1 MEEPKLL
8 LTVKN
13 NKNNRCIIEIL
24 NRLYLKDLNAKAEEV
39 IQNVILVFTTLS
51 PTVSYG
57 LLISAPPTCLA
68 KIYPI
73 DLVIYSTNEK
83 VIIEKVVNYIK
94 GISPKAFETFYVE
107 CHKRGI
113 DLDCREIEI
122 GIGLGLR
129 GFAKTDFK
137 NPDRIVV
144 VNVVKNAAYLS
155 IIKKGQEKVSVNT
168 LR

>member
-13 NKNNRCIIEIL
+13 NKNNKCILEIL
-24 NRLYLKDLNAKAEEV
+24 NRLYLKDLDAKAEE
-39 IQNVILVFTTLS
+39 ILQNVILVFTKLS
-51 PTVSYG
+51 PIVSYG
-57 LLISAPPTCLA
+57 LLISAPPSCLA

-73 DLVIYSTNEK
+73 DLVIHSTDEK
-83 VIIEKVVNYIK
+83 VIIEKVVEYIK
-94 GISPKAFETFYVE
+94 GISPKVFESFYVD
-107 CHKRGI
+107 CYKRGI
-113 DLDCREIEI
+113 NLDCREIEI

-137 NPDRIVV
+137 NPDKVVV
-144 VNVVKNAAYLS
+144 VNVVRDTAYLS
-155 IIKKGQEKVSVNT
+155 IIRKGQEKVSVNP

>member
-13 NKNNRCIIEIL
+13 NKNNRCVLEIL
-24 NRLYLKDLNAKAEEV
+24 NRLYLKDLDAKAEE
-39 IQNVILVFTTLS
+39 ILQNVILVFTKLS
-51 PTVSYG
+51 PIISYG
-57 LLISAPPTCLA
+57 LLISAPPSCLA

-73 DLVIYSTNEK
+73 DLVLHSTDEK
-83 VIIEKVVNYIK
+83 VIIEKVVEYIK
-94 GISPKAFETFYVE
+94 GISPKLFESFYVD
-107 CHKRGI
+107 CYKRGI

-137 NPDRIVV
+137 NPDKVV
-144 VNVVKNAAYLS
+144 VINVVKDTAFLS
-155 IIKKGQEKVSVNT
+155 IIKKGQEKVSVNP

>member
-8 LTVKN
+8 LTVRN

-39 IQNVILVFTTLS
+39 IRNVITVFTTLS
-51 PTVSYG
+51 PIISYG
-57 LLISAPPTCLA
+57 LLISAPPSCLA

-73 DLVIYSTNEK
+73 DLVVHSTDENL
-83 VIIEKVVNYIK
+83 IIEKIVSYIR
-94 GISPKAFETFYVE
+94 GLSLRIFETFYVD
-107 CHKRGI
+107 CYNRGI
-113 DLDCREIEI
+113 DLNCRQIEI

-129 GFAKTDFK
+129 GYAKTDFK
-137 NPDRIVV
+137 NPDKIIV
-144 VNVVKNAAYLS
+144 VNVVKNSAFLS
-155 IIKKGQEKVSVNT
+155 IIKRGQEKVSVNP

>member
-1 MEEPKLL
+1 MKEPKLL
-8 LTVKN
+8 LTIKN

-39 IQNVILVFTTLS
+39 IRNVVLVFTTLS
-51 PTVSYG
+51 PIVSYG
-57 LLISAPPTCLA
+57 LLISAPPSCLA

-73 DLVIYSTNEK
+73 DLVVYSTDEK
-83 VIIEKVVNYIK
+83 QIIEKAVSYIK
-94 GISPKAFETFYVE
+94 GVSPRIFDTFYVD
-107 CHKRGI
+107 CYSRGI
-113 DLDCREIEI
+113 DLNCREIEI

-137 NPDRIVV
+137 NPDRIIV
-144 VNVVKNAAYLS
+144 VNVVKDSAYLS
-155 IIKKGQEKVSVNT
+155 IIKKGQEKVSVNS